1 VMKTLHVLA
10 VVLVAFMPLAADG
23 QQPPHSELRSRQTEY
38 AGPGRELAEPD
49 LPDHVRLGY
58 FGPQGDDDL
67 WRAAVMAAED
77 ANRHGGYRGK
87 PFELVPGWS
96 ADPWG
101 TGVTKVTQMVYQD
114 NVWGIVGGPDGP
126 STHLAEQVVAK
137 ARLVLLSPGS
147 TDKSVNLANVPWM
160 FSCLPGDHL
169 LAPPL
174 VQQLVN
180 SINDQPFVVLSANDH
195 DARHFAKELDRCFTA
210 HKIVPK
216 YKYVFRPE
224 EVDWQELLDKV
235 LAANPNAV
243 VVAADAS
250 TSAQIVRQL
259 RNRGYQGLLFG
270 GPTAGRRAFRSQAGS
285 AADNV
290 VFPSL
295 LTATENDFAR
305 RFREHYGY
313 APDYA
318 ATCSYDA
325 VGMLIA
331 AVRKGGLNRAK
342 IGDAVRSLS
351 PYQGLSG
358 PIHWD
363 PLGCNQRP
371 VSLSTY
377 RRGHTEPVQV
387 SISPN

>member
-1 VMKTLHVLA
+1 
-10 VVLVAFMPLAADG
+10 MPLAANA
-23 QQPPHSELRSRQTEY
+23 QQPPHFQLRSRQTDY
-38 AGPGRELAEPD
+38 VGPGRELAEPD
-49 LPDHVRLGY
+49 LPERVRLGY
-58 FGPQGDDDL
+58 FGPQADDDL
-67 WRAAVMAAED
+67 WRAAVMAVED
-77 ANRHGGYRGK
+77 ANRDGGYRGR

-174 VQQLVN
+174 VDHLVN
-180 SINDQPFVVLSANDH
+180 SINNEPFVVVSANDH
-195 DARHFAKELDRCFTA
+195 DSRHFSKELDRCFTA

-216 YKYVFRPE
+216 FKYVFQPDKA
-224 EVDWQELLDKV
+224 DWRELLDKV
-235 LAANPNAV
+235 LAANPGAV
-243 VVAADAS
+243 VVAADAL
-250 TSAQIVRQL
+250 TSAKIVGRLQ
-259 RNRGYQGLLFG
+259 NRGYQGLLFA
-270 GPTAGRRAFRSQAGS
+270 GPNAGRRAFRTEAGS
-285 AADNV
+285 AADDV

-295 LTATENDFAR
+295 LTATENNFAT

-318 ATCSYDA
+318 TTCSYDA
-325 VGMLIA
+325 VAMLIA

-342 IGDAVRSLS
+342 IGDAVRNLS
-351 PYQGLSG
+351 PYQGLTG
-358 PIHWD
+358 TIHWD

-377 RRGHTEPVQV
+377 CHGHTEPVDLL
-387 SISPN
+387 PN